1 MCSDITSSS
10 TPHRLF
16 AFGYGY
22 TADFLGRALLSSSQ
36 SWSLAGTTRDTH
48 KRSALRARGID
59 AYLFTEEKPLGDPLA
74 MLDGVTH
81 ILIST
86 PPDKE
91 GDVVYRL
98 HADDLRRIPTLKWI
112 GYLST
117 TSVYGD
123 RDGQFVDETSE
134 LRPTSIRGSR
144 RVRAEND
151 WRNFE
156 QESGIPVD
164 IFRMAG
170 IYGPGR
176 SALDS
181 VRAGIKRRILKPGHT
196 FSRIHVDDIVQ
207 VLMRILDQSPHHRG
221 SVYNIAD
228 DEAAPSHEVIA
239 YACRLLNQEPPPLIP
254 FEEANLAP
262 ITLSFYSDNKQIR
275 NDKIKSELN
284 VNLLHPNYRS
294 GLEACLAEENIY
306 REKKIDP
313 PWILQLSPD
322 NGSAV

>member
-1 MCSDITSSS
+1 MSSS
-10 TPHRLF
+10 PPSPQNRLF

-22 TADFLGRALLSSSQ
+22 TADFLGRALLATGE
-36 SWSLAGTTRDTH
+36 WSLAGTTRDTH

-59 AYLFTEEKPLGDPLA
+59 AYLFTEEKPLGDPMA

-91 GDVVYRL
+91 GDVVFRL
-98 HADDLRRIPTLKWI
+98 HEDDLRRIPTLKWI

-156 QESGIPVD
+156 HDSGIPVD

-196 FSRIHVDDIVQ
+196 FSRVHVDDVIQ
-207 VLMRILDQSPHHRG
+207 TLMNVLNIPEKHKG
-221 SVYNIAD
+221 GIYNIAD
-228 DEAAPSHEVIA
+228 DEPAPSHEVIA
-239 YACRLLNQEPPPLIP
+239 YACRLLGQDPPPLIS

-275 NDKIKSELN
+275 NNKIKQDLG
-284 VNLLHPNYRS
+284 VKLAYPNYRV
-294 GLEACLAEENIY
+294 GLEACLAEEQVY
-306 REKKIDP
+306 ADKKIDP
-313 PWILQLSPD
+313 PWILQANPD
-322 NGSAV
+322 AGSAV

>member
-1 MCSDITSSS
+1 MSSDS
-10 TPHRLF
+10 TPQKRLF

-22 TADFLGRALLSSSQ
+22 TADFLGRTLLTSNT
-36 SWSLAGTTRDTH
+36 WSLAGTTRDTQ

-98 HADDLRRIPTLKWI
+98 HGDDLRRIPTLKWI

-123 RDGQFVDETSE
+123 RDGQFVDETAE

-181 VRAGIKRRILKPGHT
+181 VRAGIKRRILKAGHK
-196 FSRIHVDDIVQ
+196 FSRVHVNDVVE
-207 VLMRILDQSPHHRG
+207 VLMKTLALPSSHKGAI
-221 SVYNIAD
+221 YNIAD

-239 YACRLLNQEPPPLIP
+239 YACRLLNQDPPPLVP

-262 ITLSFYSDNKQIR
+262 ITLSFYSDNKQIK
-275 NDKIKSELN
+275 NEKIKNDLN
-284 VNLLHPNYRS
+284 VTLSYPNYRV
-294 GLEACLAEENIY
+294 GLEACLAEEKLY
-306 REKKIDP
+306 EEKKIDP
-313 PWILQLSPD
+313 PWVLQLNPD
-322 NGSAV
+322 AGSIF